1 MPDDIAAMDLKAIA
15 RALGGEVAGGQAL
28 VPGPNHSKKD
38 RSLAVK
44 LDPNAR
50 DGFVVFSH
58 ANDDPIVCKDYV
70 RERLGLAP
78 FTPSKPNGSKG
89 KRSASNAP
97 APKSLDALR
106 RAANARRDLAL
117 AKGAADG
124 KPGGKAVVATYP
136 YHDAAGMVAY
146 VKLKYEPKDFRF
158 RMADGT
164 WGEKSRYLYC
174 LPQLI
179 AAPDAVIFVTEGEKD
194 ADNLAALG
202 LITTT
207 PDSDKW
213 PPGLA
218 EPLCGRTVVVL
229 RDMDTAGAA
238 RALKAAE
245 AVYQIASS
253 VRIVALPGLT
263 GEEDS
268 KDVSD
273 WLAQHDEVAAE
284 DFVKMCVDAPLW
296 EPSAAGGL
304 VCNNRSGDEG
314 VRLEDFYAYLPA
326 HNYFLCRRASLAGV
340 KRRYDGPAG

>member
-1 MPDDIAAMDLKAIA
+1 M
-15 RALGGEVAGGQAL
+15 
-28 VPGPNHSKKD
+28 
-38 RSLAVK
+38 AVK

-164 WGEKSRYLYC
+164 WGRHGPRYLYC

-179 AAPDAVIFVTEGEKD
+179 AAPNAVTYVTEGEKD

-202 LITTT
+202 LVTTT

-213 PPGLA
+213 DANLA
-218 EPLCGRTVVVL
+218 EPLRERTVVVL
-229 RDMDTAGAA
+229 RDMDSTGKA
-238 RALKAAE
+238 RALKTAKAA
-245 AVYQIASS
+245 Y
-253 VRIVALPGLT
+253 
-263 GEEDS
+263 
-268 KDVSD
+268 
-273 WLAQHDEVAAE
+273 
-284 DFVKMCVDAPLW
+284 
-296 EPSAAGGL
+296 
-304 VCNNRSGDEG
+304 
-314 VRLEDFYAYLPA
+314 
-326 HNYFLCRRASLAGV
+326 
-340 KRRYDGPAG
+340 